1 MSVKFPDTY
10 HLEFMVILT
19 EYRDDGS
26 IYDLTKVD
34 TRKSHQVDGLEDV
47 NNLLDIIRSFLNK
60 NNKNE
65 LEKNR

>member
-10 HLEFMVILT
+10 HLEFKVIIT